1 MWCCPIHWF
10 NPVVWLLYRQFQQ
23 DLEMACDERVLKAL
37 GPSVRAD
44 YSESLLALAKKQH
57 LVVPNPI
64 AFSENTTKDRITKV
78 LRYKKPPGCRH
89 GGGAGPSA

>member
-1 MWCCPIHWF
+1 MSKELLRLE
-10 NPVVWLLYRQFQQ
+10 PVFQEKIWGG
-23 DLEMACDERVLKAL
+23 DRLRTVFHYDIPSDHTGECWAIS
-37 GPSVRAD
+37 GHPSVRAD

-78 LRYKKPPGCRH
+78 LRF
-89 GGGAGPSA
+89 